1 MIFMKGPLV
10 RLKCPVCSHRFWLG
24 TEVCGACGHIENV
37 RYSCGLSKKYV
48 RSRVKRL
55 FVYAI
60 VICVSS
66 LLAYV
71 GFRVPGYMYL
81 MFSLILL
88 APIST
93 IIIEI
98 LFKIIPGSTKITLTN
113 KFMIETRAFFPMK
126 IVKLSDSILT
136 CSDPPDAE
144 DALHYLTNG
153 KMNICLDYTE
163 FDGMDTLVKTLREE
177 VQYVAPEEI
186 DQYERTHW

>member
-1 MIFMKGPLV
+1 
-10 RLKCPVCSHRFWLG
+10 
-24 TEVCGACGHIENV
+24 
-37 RYSCGLSKKYV
+37 
-48 RSRVKRL
+48 
-55 FVYAI
+55 
-60 VICVSS
+60 
-66 LLAYV
+66 
-71 GFRVPGYMYL
+71 